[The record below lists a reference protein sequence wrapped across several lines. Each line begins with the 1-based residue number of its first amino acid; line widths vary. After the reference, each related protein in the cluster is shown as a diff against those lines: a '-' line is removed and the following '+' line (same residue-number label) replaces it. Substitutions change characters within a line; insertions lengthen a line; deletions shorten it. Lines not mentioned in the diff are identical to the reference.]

1 MAHGAAHAT
10 VKLNIRY
17 ETDRIILRGE
27 PALIHQEAERII
39 ERFRFSARPYRLCSE
54 RSDRVELFCSG

>member
-1 MAHGAAHAT
+1 MTHGGAHAT
-10 VKLNIRY
+10 VNLNIRY
-17 ETDRIILRGE
+17 ENDRIILHGE

-54 RSDRVELFCSG
+54 RSDRVELICCG